1 VIATDAGGAV
11 EEMVEGENGNIIPL
25 GEDARPLQNAVKALL
40 RDRSK
45 LSNFKNPHK
54 HMIRTYDEQ
63 AEELHRF
70 LSGIS
75 AAHRPNDSAELS

>member
-1 VIATDAGGAV
+1 
-11 EEMVEGENGNIIPL
+11 MEGENGNIIPL
-25 GEDARPLQNAVKALL
+25 GGDAQPLQDAVEALL

-54 HMIRTYDEQ
+54 DMIRTYDEQ

-70 LSGIS
+70 LSGI
-75 AAHRPNDSAELS
+75 AAGHRPNNFDSAELS